1 MENWDNAILFPYA
14 PKYLYS
20 INFVHYAFAK

>member
-20 INFVHYAFAK
+20 MHFVHYAFAK